1 MVTFD
6 QLRDGI
12 EAVKRVVSHLEVE
25 RREERAVGGDDT
37 VRREQTQGLYVG
49 RRINKIIHAFIEA
62 GMGGLS

>member
-1 MVTFD
+1 MESRRLKGSSVTSR
-6 QLRDGI
+6 LRGD
-12 EAVKRVVSHLEVE
+12 
-25 RREERAVGGDDT
+25 EERAVGGDDT